1 MLIKSYKTKFIKELS
16 SLYDDK
22 EMESFFYLILENFHQ
37 IKRIDLALNP
47 EMKMNDKQL
56 LHWER
61 VLAHLKK
68 QKPIQYILGETE
80 FYGLPF
86 LVNENTLIPRPET
99 EELVELIIKQ
109 NSKSEIPPEP
119 KVNGA
124 KLNSKLKILDIGTGS
139 GCIAI
144 SLAKN
149 ISNAEVFA
157 IDISE
162 KALAVAQKNAA
173 INKVKVNFIQ
183 ADILKINNLEQLPT
197 SNSQLPT
204 PSFQLPTSIFHLP
217 SSNSQLPTSN
227 FHLPSSN
234 SQLPTPFD
242 IIVSNPPYVRNLEKA
257 EINPNVM
264 EYEPHLALF
273 VEDDDALLF
282 YRKIAQLALKNLS
295 PKGKLYFEINQY
307 LGKETVELIKS
318 YGFKKVVLYKDI
330 YGNDRM
336 MEGTR

>member
-1 MLIKSYKTKFIKELS
+1 MLLKSYKTKFIKELS

-22 EMESFFYLILENFHQ
+22 EMESFFYLILEYFHQ

-47 EMKMNDKQL
+47 EMEMNSSQL
-56 LHWER
+56 LRWES
-61 VLAHLKK
+61 VLSDLKK

-109 NSKSEIPPEP
+109 NSKSEIPPGP

-162 KALAVAQKNAA
+162 KALAAAQKNAE

-197 SNSQLPT
+197 SV
-204 PSFQLPTSIFHLP
+204 FQLPT
-217 SSNSQLPTSN
+217 T
-227 FHLPSSN
+227 
-234 SQLPTPFD
+234 FD
-242 IIVSNPPYVRNLEKA
+242 IIVSNPPYVRNSEKA
-257 EINPNVM
+257 EINPNVL

-273 VEDDDALLF
+273 VKDEDALLF
-282 YRKIAQLALKNLS
+282 YRKIAKLALNNLTS
-295 PKGKLYFEINQY
+295 KGKLYFEINQY

-318 YGFKKVVLYKDI
+318 FGFRNVVLQKDI

-336 MEGTR
+336 IEGTR

>member
-1 MLIKSYKTKFIKELS
+1 MLLKSYKTKFFQELS
-16 SLYDDK
+16 SLYDEK
-22 EMESFFYLILENFHQ
+22 EIESFFYLILENFHQ

-47 EMKMNDKQL
+47 QMEMNDKQL
-56 LHWER
+56 LHWESI
-61 VLAHLKK
+61 LSDLKK

-144 SLAKN
+144 SLVKN
-149 ISNAEVFA
+149 ISNVEVYA

-162 KALAVAQKNAA
+162 EALETAKKNAQ
-173 INKVKVNFIQ
+173 INQVEIHFIQ

-197 SNSQLPT
+197 SNPKLETHNPKLETQ
-204 PSFQLPTSIFHLP
+204 
-217 SSNSQLPTSN
+217 
-227 FHLPSSN
+227 
-234 SQLPTPFD
+234 FD
-242 IIVSNPPYVRNLEKA
+242 IIVSNPPYVRNIEKQ
-257 EINPNVM
+257 EINPNVL

-282 YRKIAQLALKNLS
+282 YRKIAQLALKSLS
-295 PKGKLYFEINQY
+295 PNGRLYFEINQY
-307 LGKETVELIKS
+307 LGKETVELIES
-318 YGFKKVVLYKDI
+318 FGFKNVVLHKDI

-336 MEGTR
+336 IEGTR